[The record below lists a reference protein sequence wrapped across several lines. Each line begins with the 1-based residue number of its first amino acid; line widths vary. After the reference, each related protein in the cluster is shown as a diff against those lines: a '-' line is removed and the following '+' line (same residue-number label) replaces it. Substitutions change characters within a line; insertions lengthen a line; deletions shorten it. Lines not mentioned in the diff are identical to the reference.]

1 MYLVDQILWYAIIET
16 KFSYYLNNVM
26 KENKLAVE
34 WLEKIPKEKWTTAW
48 DNEWRWGHMTTN
60 LIETMNSM
68 LKKQGVFQLC
78 IGQLYL
84 WKMQKY
90 IVKKGREANDGIR

>member
-48 DNEWRWGHMTTN
+48 DNE
-60 LIETMNSM
+60 
-68 LKKQGVFQLC
+68 
-78 IGQLYL
+78 
-84 WKMQKY
+84 
-90 IVKKGREANDGIR
+90 